1 MSDAPVDRTLGSSAR
16 GAAPGRKGTFK
27 YMSTFR
33 RPLFFTAVLIGLVLL
48 GAQALG
54 MMAAHRYLQ
63 TQLAQ
68 RSEEGAS
75 LLAWALSRS
84 GGSAEERAAL
94 ADEMFGRGQYA
105 LVRIA
110 DQTGGP
116 VLERQAGPEDA
127 PGREHDWRNAWLD
140 MEAPAVSRPFT
151 AAGGGARG
159 IVTVQADSR
168 QARDT
173 LWRGGVRVLGLVLA
187 AGALWTLFALNLV
200 RRTEAQA
207 SRDVRERVRAL
218 APGNDAGLGGS
229 CAPAG
234 VDQAL
239 VDAQRMVAATVQEQN
254 ARIESLQSEVYRDP
268 VTRLRNRRYFIEQ
281 FRLALTDK
289 ESETGG
295 HLLMFRQRDLAEINR
310 HLSRAFTDQW
320 LRSSSD
326 RLHKLVA
333 EFGSQD
339 AFLARLSGS
348 DFALLLP
355 RTSAPQAGLLAER
368 VRRELRSLRVP
379 MDKHGWCRWALAMA
393 AYAPGDNMSEILAR
407 LDHALMCA
415 ESADDDQI
423 TPANRAPDSTPIG
436 EYSWHDALV
445 TALEQHRFS
454 LSVQPL
460 HDMSGA
466 LLHQEASLT
475 LHDTADADPVP
486 ASIFMP
492 PAVRLGLSA
501 ECDVQALR
509 LGLDWLYARAGALAV
524 PITLASLAQPSFLS
538 RLERMLA
545 DRPALTP
552 RLIIEVDAAALVEHE
567 VELRQLCGIAAAAGG
582 RVGVARLSQQFGAM
596 ERLHEFPLSYLKLS
610 GGFITGLLHSPG
622 SRHLAATVVA
632 TATTLRMEVYAED
645 VPDLATQNILEGLGV
660 HAIRGA
666 VVNFAQAHD
675 LASEH
680 PWVSS

>member
-1 MSDAPVDRTLGSSAR
+1 
-16 GAAPGRKGTFK
+16 
-27 YMSTFR
+27 MSTFR
-33 RPLFFTAVLIGLVLL
+33 RLLFFTTFLIGLVLA

-54 MMAAHRYLQ
+54 MMAAHRYLE

-68 RSEEGAS
+68 RSEEGATT
-75 LLAWALSRS
+75 LAWALSRS
-84 GGSAEERAAL
+84 SNAPEEQAAL
-94 ADEMFGRGQYA
+94 ADELFGQGRYA
-105 LVRIA
+105 LVRITDA
-110 DQTGGP
+110 KGGP
-116 VLERQAGPEDA
+116 GLDRQARPEDV

-140 MEAPAVSRPFT
+140 MEAPAVSRPYAT
-151 AAGGGARG
+151 ANGALRG
-159 IVTVQADSR
+159 TVTVQADSR

-173 LWRGGVRVLGLVLA
+173 LWQGGVRLLGLLLA
-187 AGALWTLFALNLV
+187 AGALWLLFTLYLV
-200 RRTEAQA
+200 RRMEAQA
-207 SRDVRERVRAL
+207 SRDICERVRAL
-218 APGNDAGLGGS
+218 APGNDAALSGA
-229 CAPAG
+229 CALAG

-268 VTRLRNRRYFIEQ
+268 VTRLSNRRYFVEQ
-281 FRLALTDK
+281 FRLALADK
-289 ESETGG
+289 ESEAGG
-295 HLLMFRQRDLAEINR
+295 HLLMFRQRDLAQINR

-326 RLHKLVA
+326 RLQKLVT
-333 EFGSQD
+333 EFGGQA
-339 AFLARLSGS
+339 AFIARLSGS

-379 MDKHGWCRWALAMA
+379 MDKHGWCRWAMAMT
-393 AYAPGDNMSEILAR
+393 AYAPGDNMSETLAR

-415 ESADDDQI
+415 ESADDDQV
-423 TPANRAPDSTPIG
+423 TPANRAPDSTHIG
-436 EYSWHDALV
+436 EYSWHDALI

-454 LSVQPL
+454 LAVQPL

-475 LHDTADADPVP
+475 LHDTADASPVP

-501 ECDVQALR
+501 ECDVQAIR
-509 LGLDWLYARAGALAV
+509 LGLDWLYARTGALAV
-524 PITLASLAQPSFLS
+524 PIALASLAQPSFLS

-545 DRPALTP
+545 DRPALTA
-552 RLIIEVDAAALVEHE
+552 RLIIEVDAAALVEQE
-567 VELRQLCGIAAAAGG
+567 ADLRQLCVIATAAGS
-582 RVGVARLSQQFGAM
+582 RVGVARLSHQFGAM

-632 TATTLRMEVYAED
+632 TATTLHMAVYAED
-645 VPDLATQNILEGLGV
+645 VPDIATQNILEGLGV

-666 VVNFAQAHD
+666 GVNCAQAHD

>member
-1 MSDAPVDRTLGSSAR
+1 MLPRRSALQAPRAR
-16 GAAPGRKGTFK
+16 GATPGRKGIFK
-27 YMSTFR
+27 HMSTFR
-33 RPLFFTAVLIGLVLL
+33 RLLFLTAFLLALVLL
-48 GAQALG
+48 GAQAMG

-63 TQLAQ
+63 AQLTQ
-68 RSEEGAS
+68 RSEEGAAM
-75 LLAWALSRS
+75 LAWALSHS
-84 GGSAEERAAL
+84 NGVASQRAAL
-94 ADEMFGRGQYA
+94 ADELFARGQYA
-105 LVRIA
+105 LVRVTDA
-110 DQTGGP
+110 KGGP
-116 VLERQAGPEDA
+116 AFERQAQPTDA
-127 PGREHDWRNAWLD
+127 PGREYDWRNAWLD
-140 MEAPAVSRPFT
+140 MEAPLVSRPYASADG
-151 AAGGGARG
+151 AAQGT
-159 IVTVQADSR
+159 VFVQADSR

-173 LWRGGVRVLGLVLA
+173 LWQGGVRVLGLILA
-187 AGALWTLFALNLV
+187 AGVLWILLALNLA
-200 RRTEAQA
+200 RRMETRPEAPARGPRPAPQPGLPPDGIVPPAGTEQ
-207 SRDVRERVRAL
+207 AL
-218 APGNDAGLGGS
+218 A
-229 CAPAG
+229 
-234 VDQAL
+234 
-239 VDAQRMVAATVQEQN
+239 DAQRMVAAAVQEQN
-254 ARIESLQSEVYRDP
+254 ARIESLQSEVNRDP
-268 VTRLRNRRYFIEQ
+268 VTLLRNRRYFIEQ
-281 FRLALTDK
+281 FRQALADK
-289 ESETGG
+289 ESEAGG

-326 RLHKLVA
+326 RLRKLVT
-333 EFGSQD
+333 EFGSQ
-339 AFLARLSGS
+339 ASFIARLSGS

-379 MDKHGWCRWALAMA
+379 MDKHGWCRWALAMT
-393 AYAPGDNMSEILAR
+393 AYAPGDNMSETLAR

-415 ESADDDQI
+415 ESADDDQVM
-423 TPANRAPDSTPIG
+423 PANRVPDSTHIG

-460 HDMSGA
+460 HDLSGA

-475 LHDTADADPVP
+475 LHDTADAAPVP

-509 LGLDWLYARAGALAV
+509 LALDWLYARPGALAV
-524 PITLASLAQPSFLS
+524 PVALASLAQPSFLS
-538 RLERMLA
+538 RVERMLA
-545 DRPALTP
+545 DRPTLTAG
-552 RLIIEVDAAALVEHE
+552 LIIEVDAEALVEQE
-567 VELRQLCGIAAAAGG
+567 AELSQLCGIATAAGC
-582 RVGVARLSQQFGAM
+582 RIGVARLSQQFAAM

-610 GGFITGLLHSPG
+610 GSFITGLLHSPG

-632 TATTLRMEVYAED
+632 TATTLHMAVYAED

-666 VVNFAQAHD
+666 GVNCAQSHD

>member
-1 MSDAPVDRTLGSSAR
+1 MLPRRSALQAPRAPGGST
-16 GAAPGRKGTFK
+16 PGRKGIFK
-27 YMSTFR
+27 HMSTFR
-33 RPLFFTAVLIGLVLL
+33 RLLFLTAFLLALVLL
-48 GAQALG
+48 GAQAMG

-63 TQLAQ
+63 AQLTQ
-68 RSEEGAS
+68 RSEEGAGM
-75 LLAWALSRS
+75 LAWTLSHS
-84 GGSAEERAAL
+84 NGGASQRAAL
-94 ADEMFGRGQYA
+94 ADELFARGQYA
-105 LVRIA
+105 LVRVTDA
-110 DQTGGP
+110 KGGP
-116 VLERQAGPEDA
+116 AFERQAQPTDA
-127 PGREHDWRNAWLD
+127 PGREYDWRNAWLD
-140 MEAPAVSRPFT
+140 MEAPLVSRPYASADG
-151 AAGGGARG
+151 AAQGT
-159 IVTVQADSR
+159 VFVQADSR

-173 LWRGGVRVLGLVLA
+173 LWQGGVRVLGLILA
-187 AGALWTLFALNLV
+187 AGVLWILLALNLA
-200 RRTEAQA
+200 RRMETRPE
-207 SRDVRERVRAL
+207 
-218 APGNDAGLGGS
+218 
-229 CAPAG
+229 APARG
-234 VDQAL
+234 PRPAPQPGLPPDGIVPPAGTDQAL
-239 VDAQRMVAATVQEQN
+239 A
-254 ARIESLQSEVYRDP
+254 
-268 VTRLRNRRYFIEQ
+268 
-281 FRLALTDK
+281 DK
-289 ESETGG
+289 ESEAGG

-326 RLHKLVA
+326 RLRKLVT
-333 EFGSQD
+333 EFGGQAS
-339 AFLARLSGS
+339 FIARLSGS

-379 MDKHGWCRWALAMA
+379 MDKHGWCRWALAMT
-393 AYAPGDNMSEILAR
+393 AYAPGDNMSETLAR

-415 ESADDDQI
+415 ESADDDQVM
-423 TPANRAPDSTPIG
+423 PANRVPDSTHIG

-460 HDMSGA
+460 HDLSGA

-475 LHDTADADPVP
+475 LHDTADAAPVP

-509 LGLDWLYARAGALAV
+509 LALDWLYARPGALAV
-524 PITLASLAQPSFLS
+524 PVALASLAQPSFLS

-545 DRPALTP
+545 DRPTLTAG
-552 RLIIEVDAAALVEHE
+552 LIIEVDAEALVEQE
-567 VELRQLCGIAAAAGG
+567 AELSQLCGIATAAGC
-582 RVGVARLSQQFGAM
+582 RIGVARLSQQFAAM

-610 GGFITGLLHSPG
+610 GSFITGLLHSPG

-632 TATTLRMEVYAED
+632 TATTLHMAVYAED

-666 VVNFAQAHD
+666 GVNCAQSHD

>member
-1 MSDAPVDRTLGSSAR
+1 
-16 GAAPGRKGTFK
+16 
-27 YMSTFR
+27 MSTFR
-33 RPLFFTAVLIGLVLL
+33 RLLFFTSLLVGLVLL

-54 MMAAHRYLQ
+54 MMAAHRYLE

-68 RSEEGAS
+68 RSEEGAAM
-75 LLAWALSRS
+75 LAWALSQPS
-84 GGSAEERAAL
+84 GEALAKQAAL
-94 ADEMFGRGQYA
+94 ADEFFTRGQYA
-105 LVRIA
+105 LVRITDA
-110 DQTGGP
+110 QGNPG
-116 VLERQAGPEDA
+116 LERKARPEDA
-127 PGREHDWRNAWLD
+127 PARERAWRNAWLD
-140 MEAPAVSRPFT
+140 MEAPLVSRPYT
-151 AAGGGARG
+151 DAGGALRG
-159 IVTVQADSR
+159 TVTVQADSR
-168 QARDT
+168 QARNT
-173 LWRGGVRVLGLVLA
+173 LWQGGVRLLGLALAAALLWILLALNLIRRLEAHATRDTGAGPRAPAPANDTASDGGRPA
-187 AGALWTLFALNLV
+187 AGA
-200 RRTEAQA
+200 EQ
-207 SRDVRERVRAL
+207 AL
-218 APGNDAGLGGS
+218 A
-229 CAPAG
+229 
-234 VDQAL
+234 
-239 VDAQRMVAATVQEQN
+239 DAQRMVAATVQEQN

-268 VTRLRNRRYFIEQ
+268 VTRLPNRRYFVEQ
-281 FRLALTDK
+281 FRQALTDK
-289 ESETGG
+289 ESEAGG
-295 HLLMFRQRDLAEINR
+295 HLLMFRQRDLAQINR

-333 EFGSQD
+333 EFGGQA
-339 AFLARLSGS
+339 AFIARLSGS

-379 MDKHGWCRWALAMA
+379 MDKHGWCRWAMAMTT
-393 AYAPGDNMSEILAR
+393 YAPGDNMSETLAR

-415 ESADDDQI
+415 ESADDDQV
-423 TPANRAPDSTPIG
+423 TPANRAPDSTHIG

-454 LSVQPL
+454 LAVQPL
-460 HDMSGA
+460 HDLSGA

-501 ECDVQALR
+501 ECDVQAIR
-509 LGLDWLYARAGALAV
+509 LGLDWLYSRTGTLAV
-524 PITLASLAQPSFLS
+524 PIALASLAQPSFLT

-545 DRPALTP
+545 DRPSLTA
-552 RLIIEVDAAALVEHE
+552 RLIIEVDAAALIEQE
-567 VELRQLCGIAAAAGG
+567 VELHQLCGIATAAGS

-596 ERLHEFPLSYLKLS
+596 ERLHQFPLSYLKLS

-632 TATTLRMEVYAED
+632 TATTLHMAVYAED
-645 VPDLATQNILEGLGV
+645 VPDIATQNILEGLGV

-666 VVNFAQAHD
+666 GVNFAQAHD